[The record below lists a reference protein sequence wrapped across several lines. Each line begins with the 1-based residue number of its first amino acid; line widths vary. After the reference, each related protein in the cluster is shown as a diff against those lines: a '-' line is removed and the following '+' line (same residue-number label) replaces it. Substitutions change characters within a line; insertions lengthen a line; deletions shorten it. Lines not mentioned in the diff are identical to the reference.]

1 MLSLARPRRTFQ
13 SIFSARQKFFSSAL
27 KQFPP
32 RKRHYCND
40 RNVNEIIRQIRE
52 GPSEEVEPAEF
63 PSGGKK
69 SAPSREK
76 VFRDSAQAEMTKKKK
91 REETAR
97 RDDREAQGKVFFP
110 PCRRV
115 GRRTGQVA
123 VRGRGDASPLGI
135 IARAKTKKKHV
146 TLAGQTRLNLFA
158 RRHPVGTLAFG
169 LFIASPESRK
179 KFSPPRPR
187 SIEFRIKTGNDY
199 DHMIAMECFSN
210 LNLLIV
216 PFFSKLFLST
226 FLMWEK
232 FLVQNSLF

>member
-76 VFRDSAQAEMTKKKK
+76 VFRDSAQAEMTKKKNVRK
-91 REETAR
+91 QRGETT
-97 RDDREAQGKVFFP
+97 EKHKEKFFFLHAE
-110 PCRRV
+110 
-115 GRRTGQVA
+115 GL
-123 VRGRGDASPLGI
+123 GDAPGRWQCEGAATHLPWGLSRGQKQK
-135 IARAKTKKKHV
+135 KTRNPCW
-146 TLAGQTRLNLFA
+146 TDA
-158 RRHPVGTLAFG
+158 P
-169 LFIASPESRK
+169 
-179 KFSPPRPR
+179 
-187 SIEFRIKTGNDY
+187 
-199 DHMIAMECFSN
+199 
-210 LNLLIV
+210 
-216 PFFSKLFLST
+216 
-226 FLMWEK
+226 
-232 FLVQNSLF
+232 